1 MNSLD
6 PVVSGRRTCAAAASR
21 RTPRPCAPMPS
32 AWSSRA
38 RTQTGRAAGAARAPR
53 IPSLSFQAL
62 RTAGRLRPLARG
74 AADRY
79 FPSTVRA
86 NQRAVCAPPPA
97 AAQVRSHVCAVHTED
112 DWRVAGLPCT
122 RPIILPSEGSRGAGA
137 HAHARIP
144 SRCLS
149 AYTQRSHVLTVP
161 GRCLSDRASMPR
173 LSCFGAG
180 PVVFGVTC
188 FFDPGT
194 NG

>member
-137 HAHARIP
+137 HAHARIVVYP
-144 SRCLS
+144 AAASAHVRIHPAIAYPAAVLAIVPACLDSRVLEPGLS
-149 AYTQRSHVLTVP
+149 FLA
-161 GRCLSDRASMPR
+161 
-173 LSCFGAG
+173 
-180 PVVFGVTC
+180 
-188 FFDPGT
+188 
-194 NG
+194 